1 MEVFNYWWA
10 IIRDGLHHIAPIQGL
25 IIGLIFGWMASSI
38 ASVVFGAL
46 GASVVY
52 VAVDTLWPV
61 VFQHKIFA
69 MPVFNAPFW
78 HFFLALYFA
87 FLVIVALIYI
97 VKQVIESVRG

>member
-1 MEVFNYWWA
+1 MDLFNTWWA

-38 ASVVFGAL
+38 GSVIFGAL

-61 VFQHKIFA
+61 VFQHKTFA
-69 MPVFNAPFW
+69 LPVFDTPFW

-97 VKQVIESVRG
+97 VKQVVGSFRG